1 MKRKQCPIPRPV
13 LKWAGGKSSSTATIM
28 SRMPKRIGTYY
39 EPFFGGGAVF
49 FALYRAWRIK
59 RAVLTDTNRELITT
73 MRVVRDH
80 VSDLLA
86 ALQGY
91 ADQPVTEERYLSIRD
106 EKPSSEVAI
115 AARMIFMNKTCYN
128 GLYRVNKSGKF
139 NSPWGAH
146 ERFVVDV
153 ANLCAA
159 SEALQCAE
167 IECRPFQV
175 AAEDA
180 GKHDVVYL
188 DPPYFPS
195 SETSDFTAYTR
206 KGFTLADQIRTAA
219 TFVELASQKV
229 TVLASNADVPQARG
243 LYGAIPNIEVVEL
256 SCARAVNSDGS
267 KRGRVGEL
275 LFIANGRRAA

>member
-1 MKRKQCPIPRPV
+1 MKRKQYPIPRPV
-13 LKWAGGKSSSTATIM
+13 LKWAGGKSSSTQTIL

-49 FALYRAWRIK
+49 FALCRAGRIK

-73 MRVVRDH
+73 MKVVRDH
-80 VSDLLA
+80 VSDLLV

-91 ADQPVTEERYLSIRD
+91 ADQPVTEDRYLHIRETTPITD
-106 EKPSSEVAI
+106 VST
-115 AARMIFMNKTCYN
+115 AARMIFLNKTCYN

-159 SEALQCAE
+159 SEALQCAD
-167 IECRPFQV
+167 IKCQPFYV
-175 AAEDA
+175 AADDA
-180 GKHDVVYL
+180 QKHDVVYL

-195 SETSDFTAYTR
+195 SDTADFAAYTS
-206 KGFTLADQIRTAA
+206 KGFTLADQMRTAA
-219 TFVELASQKV
+219 TFVDLASQKV

-256 SCARAVNSDGS
+256 SCARAVNSDGT

-275 LFIANGRRAA
+275 LFVANGRRAA